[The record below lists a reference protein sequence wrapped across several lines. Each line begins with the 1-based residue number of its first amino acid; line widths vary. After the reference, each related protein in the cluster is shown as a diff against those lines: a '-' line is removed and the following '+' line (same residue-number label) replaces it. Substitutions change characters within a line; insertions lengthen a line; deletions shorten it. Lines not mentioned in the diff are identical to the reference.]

1 MNKHNKNF
9 KRLLDHIDK
18 LENFLSNLN
27 ENAHYET
34 NETNS
39 TNKVNKIKENEIIFN
54 KYFDS
59 YDSVICI
66 EPYMSS
72 DIKSLEYTYIK
83 YESETGTV
91 YVIDDNNIT
100 YAFFVY
106 DINWFITL
114 RKNKFS
120 NLIDIGYDQDRL
132 VVTELEDEDE

>member
-34 NETNS
+34 NS
-39 TNKVNKIKENEIIFN
+39 TNNVNKIKENEIIFN

-59 YDSVICI
+59 HDSVICI

-72 DIKSLEYTYIK
+72 DIKSLEYAYIK

-106 DINWFITL
+106 DIDWFITL

-120 NLIDIGYDQDRL
+120 NLIEIGYENDRL
-132 VVTELEDEDE
+132 VVTELEDEDDD

>member
-1 MNKHNKNF
+1 MNNKRNKRNKNIEQLF
-9 KRLLDHIDK
+9 DYI
-18 LENFLSNLN
+18 NQLN
-27 ENAHYET
+27 YLFDDLIEPDESDAP
-34 NETNS
+34 TNS
-39 TNKVNKIKENEIIFN
+39 IKENEILFN

-59 YDSVICI
+59 HNSVICV
-66 EPYMSS
+66 ESYMSS
-72 DIKSLEYTYIK
+72 DIKPLEYTYIK

-120 NLIDIGYDQDRL
+120 NLIDIGHENERL
-132 VVTELEDEDE
+132 VVTELEDEYE

>member
-1 MNKHNKNF
+1 MNKHHKNF
-9 KRLLDHIDK
+9 KRLLDYIEK
-18 LENFLSNLN
+18 LEDFLSNLD
-27 ENAHYET
+27 ESDESDEPDAPYP
-34 NETNS
+34 TNS
-39 TNKVNKIKENEIIFN
+39 IKENEILFN
-54 KYFDS
+54 KYFDPH
-59 YDSVICI
+59 DSVICI

-120 NLIDIGYDQDRL
+120 NLIDIGYENDRL